1 MVEAH
6 PICERRHEVSEDWP
20 PIMVV
25 IGIAMLQGARHA
37 HIDAI
42 QSAAAELAMEIEIV
56 ELRTAEDLG
65 NQVIDALMLPGG
77 ESTVMRLRGNDETSR
92 LLPSLYE
99 WMRENESRPVLAT
112 CAGAILLADP
122 QDGGS
127 PLVDAEIDR
136 NAYGGQ
142 ADSFESALDCGFPG
156 VFIRA
161 PRFGEV
167 RDAVECTLSGEV
179 VGVRRGNRIALT
191 FHPELSDDSRYHRML
206 LEACA

>member
-1 MVEAH
+1 M
-6 PICERRHEVSEDWP
+6 SEDWP
-20 PIMVV
+20 TIMVV

-37 HIDAI
+37 HMAAI
-42 QSAAAELAMEIEIV
+42 QKAAAELSMDIEIV
-56 ELRTAEDLG
+56 ELRTMEDLEKHP
-65 NQVIDALMLPGG
+65 IDALMLPGG
-77 ESTVMRLRGNDETSR
+77 ESTVMRLRGNDVASQ

-122 QDGGS
+122 QDGGK

-136 NAYGGQ
+136 NAFGRQ
-142 ADSFESALDCGFPG
+142 ADSFESDLDCGFPG

-167 RDAVECTLSGEV
+167 RDTVECTLSGEV

>member
-1 MVEAH
+1 M
-6 PICERRHEVSEDWP
+6 SEDWP
-20 PIMVV
+20 AIMVV

-42 QSAAAELAMEIEIV
+42 QRAATELSIDIEIV
-56 ELRTAEDLG
+56 ELRTMDDLEKHP
-65 NQVIDALMLPGG
+65 IDALMLPGG
-77 ESTVMRLRGNDETSR
+77 ESTVMRLRGNDEVSR

-122 QDGGS
+122 QDGGE

-136 NAYGGQ
+136 NAFGRQ

-167 RDAVECTLSGEV
+167 RDEVECTLSGEV

>member
-1 MVEAH
+1 
-6 PICERRHEVSEDWP
+6 
-20 PIMVV
+20 MVV

-37 HIDAI
+37 HIGAI
-42 QSAAAELAMEIEIV
+42 QRAANELSMNIEVV
-56 ELRTAEDLG
+56 ELRTAEDL
-65 NQVIDALMLPGG
+65 QTQAIDALMLPGG
-77 ESTVMRLRGNDETSR
+77 ESTVMRLRGNDVASR
-92 LLPSLYE
+92 LLPALFS

-122 QDGGS
+122 QDGGE

-156 VFIRA
+156 IFIRA

-167 RDAVECTLSGEV
+167 HNPIECTLNGEV
-179 VGVRRGNRIALT
+179 VGVRKGNRIALT
-191 FHPELSDDSRYHRML
+191 FHPELSEDSRYHRML

>member
-1 MVEAH
+1 MS
-6 PICERRHEVSEDWP
+6 EVWP

-25 IGIAMLQGARHA
+25 IGIAMLQGARQA
-37 HIDAI
+37 HIEAI
-42 QSAAAELAMEIEIV
+42 QRAAHELSMEIEII
-56 ELRTAEDLG
+56 ELRTIEDL
-65 NQVIDALMLPGG
+65 QHQDIDALMLPGG

-92 LLPSLYE
+92 LLPALFA
-99 WMRENESRPVLAT
+99 WMRENEARPVLAT

-122 QDGGS
+122 QDGGE
-127 PLVDAEIDR
+127 PLIEAEINR

-142 ADSFESALDCGFPG
+142 ADSFESSLDCGFPG
-156 VFIRA
+156 IFIRA

-167 RDAVECTLSGEV
+167 GDEIECTLSGEV

-191 FHPELSDDSRYHRML
+191 FHPELGEDSRYHRML

>member
-1 MVEAH
+1 M
-6 PICERRHEVSEDWP
+6 SEDWP
-20 PIMVV
+20 AIMVV

-42 QSAAAELAMEIEIV
+42 RLAAEELAMNVEIV
-56 ELRTAEDLG
+56 ELRTVEDLG
-65 NQVIDALMLPGG
+65 AQPIDALMLPGG
-77 ESTVMRLRGNDETSR
+77 ESTVMRLRGNDQTSK
-92 LLPSLYE
+92 LLPALFE
-99 WMRENESRPVLAT
+99 WMRVNESRPVLAT

-122 QDGGS
+122 QDGGE

-142 ADSFESALDCGFPG
+142 ADSFESPLDCGFPG

-167 RDAVECTLSGEV
+167 RDDIECTLSGEV

-191 FHPELSDDSRYHRML
+191 FHPELSGDSRFHRML

>member
-1 MVEAH
+1 MS
-6 PICERRHEVSEDWP
+6 EVWP

-42 QSAAAELAMEIEIV
+42 QRAAHELSMEIEII
-56 ELRTAEDLG
+56 ELRTIEDL
-65 NQVIDALMLPGG
+65 QHQDIDALMLPGG

-92 LLPSLYE
+92 LLPALFT

-122 QDGGS
+122 QDGGE
-127 PLVDAEIDR
+127 PLIEAEINR

-142 ADSFESALDCGFPG
+142 ADSFESSLDCGFPG
-156 VFIRA
+156 IFIRA

-167 RDAVECTLSGEV
+167 GDEIECTLSGEV

-191 FHPELSDDSRYHRML
+191 FHPELGEDSRYHRML

>member
-1 MVEAH
+1 M
-6 PICERRHEVSEDWP
+6 SEDWP
-20 PIMVV
+20 AIMVV

-42 QSAAAELAMEIEIV
+42 QRAATELSIDIEIV
-56 ELRTAEDLG
+56 ELRTMEDLEKHP
-65 NQVIDALMLPGG
+65 IDALMLPGG
-77 ESTVMRLRGNDETSR
+77 ESTVMRLRGNDEVSR

-122 QDGGS
+122 QDGGE

-136 NAYGGQ
+136 NAFGRQ

-167 RDAVECTLSGEV
+167 RDEVECTLSGEV

>member
-1 MVEAH
+1 M
-6 PICERRHEVSEDWP
+6 SEDWP
-20 PIMVV
+20 AIMVV

-42 QSAAAELAMEIEIV
+42 QRAASELSMNIEII
-56 ELRTAEDLG
+56 ELRTMDDLE
-65 NQVIDALMLPGG
+65 NHSIDALMLPGG
-77 ESTVMRLRGNDETSR
+77 ESTVMRLRGNDATSR

-122 QDGGS
+122 QDGGE

-136 NAYGGQ
+136 NAFGRQ

-167 RDAVECTLSGEV
+167 RDEVECTLSGEV

>member
-1 MVEAH
+1 M
-6 PICERRHEVSEDWP
+6 SEDWP
-20 PIMVV
+20 AITVV

-42 QSAAAELAMEIEIV
+42 QRAATELSIDIEIV
-56 ELRTAEDLG
+56 ELRTMDDLEKHP
-65 NQVIDALMLPGG
+65 IDALMLPGG
-77 ESTVMRLRGNDETSR
+77 ESTVMRLRGNDEVSR

-122 QDGGS
+122 QDGGE

-136 NAYGGQ
+136 NAFGRQ
-142 ADSFESALDCGFPG
+142 ADSFEADLDCGFPG

-167 RDAVECTLSGEV
+167 RDTVECTLSGEV

-191 FHPELSDDSRYHRML
+191 FHPELSEDSRYHRML

>member
-1 MVEAH
+1 M
-6 PICERRHEVSEDWP
+6 SEDWP
-20 PIMVV
+20 AIMVV

-42 QSAAAELAMEIEIV
+42 QRAASELSMNIEII
-56 ELRTAEDLG
+56 ELRTMDDLEKHS
-65 NQVIDALMLPGG
+65 IDALMLPGG
-77 ESTVMRLRGNDETSR
+77 ESTVMRLRGNDATSR

-122 QDGGS
+122 QDGGE

-136 NAYGGQ
+136 NAFGRQ

-167 RDAVECTLSGEV
+167 RDEVECTLSGEV

>member
-1 MVEAH
+1 M
-6 PICERRHEVSEDWP
+6 SEDWP
-20 PIMVV
+20 AIMVV

-42 QSAAAELAMEIEIV
+42 QRAATELSIEIEIV
-56 ELRTAEDLG
+56 ELRTMEDLEKHP
-65 NQVIDALMLPGG
+65 IDALMLPGG
-77 ESTVMRLRGNDETSR
+77 ESTVMRLRGNDATSR

-122 QDGGS
+122 QDGGE

-136 NAYGGQ
+136 NAFGGQ

-167 RDAVECTLSGEV
+167 RDVVECTLSGEV
-179 VGVRRGNRIALT
+179 VGVRRGNRIAQT

>member
-1 MVEAH
+1 
-6 PICERRHEVSEDWP
+6 
-20 PIMVV
+20 MVV

-42 QSAAAELAMEIEIV
+42 QKAADELTMDVEIV
-56 ELRTAEDLG
+56 ELRTVEDLVT
-65 NQVIDALMLPGG
+65 QSIDALMLPGG
-77 ESTVMRLRGNDETSR
+77 ESTVMRLRGNDQTSR
-92 LLPSLYE
+92 LLPALFG

-122 QDGGS
+122 QDGGE

-142 ADSFESALDCGFPG
+142 ADSFESPLDCGFPG

-161 PRFGEV
+161 PRFGDV
-167 RDAVECTLSGEV
+167 RDDVECTLSGEV

-191 FHPELSDDSRYHRML
+191 FHPELSGDSRFHRML

>member
-1 MVEAH
+1 M
-6 PICERRHEVSEDWP
+6 SEDWP
-20 PIMVV
+20 AIMVV

-42 QSAAAELAMEIEIV
+42 QRAATELSIEIEIV
-56 ELRTAEDLG
+56 ELRTMEDLEKHP
-65 NQVIDALMLPGG
+65 IDALMLPGG
-77 ESTVMRLRGNDETSR
+77 ESTVMRLRGNDEVSR

-122 QDGGS
+122 QDGGE

-136 NAYGGQ
+136 NAFGRQ

-167 RDAVECTLSGEV
+167 RDEVECTLSGEV

-206 LEACA
+206 LEACG

>member
-1 MVEAH
+1 MKFG
-6 PICERRHEVSEDWP
+6 P

-37 HIDAI
+37 HIEAI
-42 QSAAAELAMEIEIV
+42 QRAASELSMDVEIV
-56 ELRTAEDLG
+56 ELRTVEDL
-65 NQVIDALMLPGG
+65 QKQPIDALMLPGG
-77 ESTVMRLRGNDETSR
+77 ESTVMRLRGNDATSR
-92 LLPSLYE
+92 LLPALFA
-99 WMRENESRPVLAT
+99 WMRENDSRPVLAT

-122 QDGGS
+122 QDGGE

-156 VFIRA
+156 IFIRA

-167 RDAVECTLSGEV
+167 RDSVECTLDGEV
-179 VGVRRGNRIALT
+179 VGVRKGNRIALT
-191 FHPELSDDSRYHRML
+191 FHPELSEDSRYHRML

>member
-1 MVEAH
+1 
-6 PICERRHEVSEDWP
+6 
-20 PIMVV
+20 MVV

-37 HIDAI
+37 HIEAI
-42 QSAAAELAMEIEIV
+42 QRAASELSMDVEIV
-56 ELRTAEDLG
+56 ELRTVEDL
-65 NQVIDALMLPGG
+65 QQQPIDALMLPGG
-77 ESTVMRLRGNDETSR
+77 ESTVMRLRGNDAASR
-92 LLPSLYE
+92 LLPALFA

-122 QDGGS
+122 QDGGA
-127 PLVDAEIDR
+127 PLVDAKIDR

-142 ADSFESALDCGFPG
+142 VDSFESELDCGFPG
-156 VFIRA
+156 IFIRA

-167 RDAVECTLSGEV
+167 RDDVECTLSGEV
-179 VGVRRGNRIALT
+179 VGVRHGNRVALT

>member
-1 MVEAH
+1 M
-6 PICERRHEVSEDWP
+6 SEDWP
-20 PIMVV
+20 AIMVV

-42 QSAAAELAMEIEIV
+42 QRAATELSIDIEIV
-56 ELRTAEDLG
+56 ELRTMEDLEKHP
-65 NQVIDALMLPGG
+65 IDALMLPGG
-77 ESTVMRLRGNDETSR
+77 ESTVMRLRGNDEVSL

-122 QDGGS
+122 RDGGE

-136 NAYGGQ
+136 NAFGRQ

-167 RDAVECTLSGEV
+167 RDEVECTLSGEV

-206 LEACA
+206 LEACG

>member
-1 MVEAH
+1 MS
-6 PICERRHEVSEDWP
+6 EVWP

-37 HIDAI
+37 HIGAI
-42 QSAAAELAMEIEIV
+42 QRAADELMMDIEVI
-56 ELRTAEDLG
+56 ELRTAEDL
-65 NQVIDALMLPGG
+65 QTQAIDALMLPGG
-77 ESTVMRLRGNDETSR
+77 ESTVMRLRGNDVASR
-92 LLPSLYE
+92 LLPELFS

-122 QDGGS
+122 QDGGE

-156 VFIRA
+156 IFIRA
-161 PRFGEV
+161 PRFGDV
-167 RDAVECTLSGEV
+167 RDPIECTLDGEV
-179 VGVRRGNRIALT
+179 VGVRKGNRIALT
-191 FHPELSDDSRYHRML
+191 FHPELSEDSRYHRML

>member
-1 MVEAH
+1 
-6 PICERRHEVSEDWP
+6 VSEDWP
-20 PIMVV
+20 TIMVV

-37 HIDAI
+37 HMAAI
-42 QSAAAELAMEIEIV
+42 QKAAAELSMDIEIV
-56 ELRTAEDLG
+56 ELRTIEDLEKHP
-65 NQVIDALMLPGG
+65 IDALMLPGG
-77 ESTVMRLRGNDETSR
+77 ESTVMRLRGNDVASQ

-122 QDGGS
+122 QDGGK

-136 NAYGGQ
+136 NAFGRQ
-142 ADSFESALDCGFPG
+142 ADSFESDLDCGFPG
-156 VFIRA
+156 IFIRA

-167 RDAVECTLSGEV
+167 RDKVECTLSGEV

-191 FHPELSDDSRYHRML
+191 FHPELSEDSRYHRML

>member
-1 MVEAH
+1 
-6 PICERRHEVSEDWP
+6 VSEDWP
-20 PIMVV
+20 AIMVV

-42 QSAAAELAMEIEIV
+42 QRAATELSIDIEIV
-56 ELRTAEDLG
+56 ELRTMDDLEKHP
-65 NQVIDALMLPGG
+65 IDALMLPGG
-77 ESTVMRLRGNDETSR
+77 ESTVMRLRGNDEVSR

-122 QDGGS
+122 QDGGE

-136 NAYGGQ
+136 NAFGRQ

-167 RDAVECTLSGEV
+167 RDEVECTLSGEV

-206 LEACA
+206 LEACG

>member
-1 MVEAH
+1 M
-6 PICERRHEVSEDWP
+6 SEDWP
-20 PIMVV
+20 AIMVV

-42 QSAAAELAMEIEIV
+42 QQAADELTMDVEIV
-56 ELRTAEDLG
+56 ELRTVEDLST
-65 NQVIDALMLPGG
+65 QSIDALMLPGG
-77 ESTVMRLRGNDETSR
+77 ESTVMRLRGNDQTSK
-92 LLPSLYE
+92 LLPAFFE
-99 WMRENESRPVLAT
+99 WMRVNESRPVLAT

-122 QDGGS
+122 QDGGE

-136 NAYGGQ
+136 NAFGGQ
-142 ADSFESALDCGFPG
+142 ADSFESPLDCGFPG

-167 RDAVECTLSGEV
+167 QDDIECTLSGEV

-191 FHPELSDDSRYHRML
+191 FHPELSGDSRFHRML

>member
-1 MVEAH
+1 
-6 PICERRHEVSEDWP
+6 
-20 PIMVV
+20 MVV

-37 HIDAI
+37 HIAAI
-42 QSAAAELAMEIEIV
+42 QRAAHELSMEIEII
-56 ELRTAEDLG
+56 ELRTIEDL
-65 NQVIDALMLPGG
+65 QQQDIDALMLPGG
-77 ESTVMRLRGNDETSR
+77 ESTVMRLRGNDEASR
-92 LLPSLYE
+92 LLPALFA

-122 QDGGS
+122 QDGGE
-127 PLVDAEIDR
+127 PLIAAEIKR

-142 ADSFESALDCGFPG
+142 ADSFESPLDCGFPG
-156 VFIRA
+156 IFIRA

-167 RDAVECTLSGEV
+167 GDEIECTLSGEV

-191 FHPELSDDSRYHRML
+191 FHPELGEDYRYHRML

>member
-1 MVEAH
+1 M
-6 PICERRHEVSEDWP
+6 SEDWP
-20 PIMVV
+20 AIMVV
-25 IGIAMLQGARHA
+25 IGIPMLQGARHA

-42 QSAAAELAMEIEIV
+42 QRAATELSIDIEIV
-56 ELRTAEDLG
+56 ELRTMEDLE
-65 NQVIDALMLPGG
+65 NNPIDALMLPGG
-77 ESTVMRLRGNDETSR
+77 ESTVMRLRGNDATSR

-122 QDGGS
+122 QDGGE

-136 NAYGGQ
+136 NAFGRQ

-167 RDAVECTLSGEV
+167 RDEVECTLSGEV

-206 LEACA
+206 LEACG

>member
-1 MVEAH
+1 M
-6 PICERRHEVSEDWP
+6 SEDWP
-20 PIMVV
+20 TIMVV

-42 QSAAAELAMEIEIV
+42 QRAATELSMNIEII
-56 ELRTAEDLG
+56 ELRTMEDMEKHP
-65 NQVIDALMLPGG
+65 IDALMLPGG
-77 ESTVMRLRGNDETSR
+77 ESTVMRLRGNDAVSQ

-99 WMRENESRPVLAT
+99 WMRENDARPVLAT

-122 QDGGS
+122 QDGGE

-136 NAYGGQ
+136 NAFGRQ
-142 ADSFESALDCGFPG
+142 ADSFEADLDCGFPG

-167 RDAVECTLSGEV
+167 RDTVECTLSGEV
-179 VGVRRGNRIALT
+179 VGIRRGNRIALT
-191 FHPELSDDSRYHRML
+191 FHPELSEDSRYHRML

>member
-1 MVEAH
+1 M
-6 PICERRHEVSEDWP
+6 SEDWP
-20 PIMVV
+20 AIMVV

-42 QSAAAELAMEIEIV
+42 QRAATELSMEIEII
-56 ELRTAEDLG
+56 ELRTMEDLE
-65 NQVIDALMLPGG
+65 NNPIDALMLPGG
-77 ESTVMRLRGNDETSR
+77 ESTVMRLRGNDSASR
-92 LLPSLYE
+92 LLPSLYA
-99 WMRENESRPVLAT
+99 WMRENDARPVLAT
-112 CAGAILLADP
+112 CAGAILMADP
-122 QDGGS
+122 QDGGD

-136 NAYGGQ
+136 NAFGGQ
-142 ADSFESALDCGFPG
+142 ADSFESDLDCGFPG

-167 RDAVECTLSGEV
+167 GDKVECTLSGEV

-191 FHPELSDDSRYHRML
+191 FHPELSNDSRYHRML

>member
-1 MVEAH
+1 MS
-6 PICERRHEVSEDWP
+6 EVWP

-25 IGIAMLQGARHA
+25 VGIAMLQGARHA

-42 QSAAAELAMEIEIV
+42 QRAANELSMVIETV
-56 ELRTAEDLG
+56 ELRTVKDLQQ
-65 NQVIDALMLPGG
+65 QVIDALMLPGG
-77 ESTVMRLRGNDETSR
+77 ESTVMRLRGNDAASC
-92 LLPSLYE
+92 LLPALFD

-122 QDGGS
+122 QDGGE

-136 NAYGGQ
+136 NAFGGQ

-156 VFIRA
+156 IFIRA

-167 RDAVECTLSGEV
+167 RDLVVCTLSGEV
-179 VGVRRGNRIALT
+179 VGVRKGNRIALT
-191 FHPELSDDSRYHRML
+191 FHPELSGDTRYHRML
-206 LEACA
+206 LEACT